1 MIGKKATEC
10 LLQRDLA
17 VGASQGDAAVILTR
31 ELYGRKH
38 KDVCVGRIVDGRY
51 PFLEQ

>member
-17 VGASQGDAAVILTR
+17 VGASQGDAAAILTR
-31 ELYGRKH
+31 ELYGRKRIGC
-38 KDVCVGRIVDGRY
+38 VCRSYR
-51 PFLEQ
+51 